1 MLQYTTMLCTPHCQ
15 RACLSKFDIDLLLSE
30 DVQNTVLECLL
41 QYHKAKLLEGFYTMQ
56 QKLA

>member
-1 MLQYTTMLCTPHCQ
+1 MLCTPHCQ